1 MGAVV
6 PFIPAIASTI
16 GGIFGGKA
24 ATAAAQKRSA
34 EEKLALQGGQ
44 TAGANL
50 TRMGT
55 GLYGTGTGMVAEGQ
69 QTLAAPTSYYSKLL
83 SGNRALASQAVA
95 APRAQISD
103 VYRGAE
109 RGLERSGVR
118 GAARDVATADLGRQR
133 AAQISSLITGVQ
145 PGAAAALTGI
155 GQTGIQQGAGL
166 AGLGVSASGQAG
178 NIFTNL
184 LGEGSRNRQ
193 YARGEGEKF
202 GTSFGGLIFDI
213 LSGTMGKSG
222 GKGFLPSRSLAG
234 TAPLAPALTGWGG
247 L

>member
-16 GGIFGGKA
+16 GGIFGGKL
-24 ATAAAQKRSA
+24 ATKAAQNRSA
-34 EEKLALQGGQ
+34 EEKLALQGAQ
-44 TAGANL
+44 TSAGNL
-50 TRMGT
+50 SRMGT
-55 GLYGTGTGMVAEGQ
+55 GLYGTGTGMVEEGRG
-69 QTLAAPTSYYSKLL
+69 TLAAPTSYYSKLL

-109 RGLERSGVR
+109 RNLERSGVR
-118 GAARDVATADLGRQR
+118 GAAREVAAGELGRQR

-155 GQTGIQQGAGL
+155 GQNQIQQGAGL
-166 AGLGVSASGQAG
+166 AGTGTAATANAG
-178 NIFTNL
+178 NIFGGL
-184 LGEGSRNRQ
+184 LGEGAANRQ
-193 YARGEGEKF
+193 YARKEGEKF

-213 LSGTMGKSG
+213 LSGTMGKG
-222 GKGFLPSRSLAG
+222 GGGGGGTGGFLPSRSLSG
-234 TAPLAPALTGWGG
+234 FVPLAPSLR
-247 L
+247 